1 MTRYLA
7 YTPMAAGHL
16 FPLVLGLTELRARGH
31 QVVVVTHPDLVDTL
45 RAVGLDAQPI
55 GPELV
60 ARKREATAQ
69 GRPDTIEAQIARARL
84 ELDDLRTAVSQHRP
98 DALLIDV
105 NTHGANVAAE
115 LTGLPWAVTMPSL
128 LPYPGPGIPPYS
140 LGMAPRHDVV
150 GRIRDAVLWKLVERG
165 FARAILPGVNALR
178 AEHGLAAHRTP
189 YGPML
194 AGDLLLVLT
203 DPPLEYARTSLPASV
218 RMVGVQPW
226 DPPAETPEWLLAP
239 GDPWVLVTCSTD
251 YLADERLA
259 ATAVQALRDE
269 PVRVLVTLADAY
281 DGARLDGAPNVRV
294 ERFLPHAAVLP
305 HVSAVV
311 CPSGMGVVSKSLA
324 AGVPVVAV
332 PFERDQPEVARRAQQ
347 AGAGVVLPAKRLSV
361 DRLRDAVARARQL
374 NVPSVDLSDN
384 PRRFADAVEELGHSP
399 GPGAAAD
406 DVAASPP
413 ERLSGDAACSGP

>member
-1 MTRYLA
+1 MTHYLA

-16 FPLVLGLTELRARGH
+16 FPLVLGLTELHTRGH
-31 QVVVVTHPDLVDTL
+31 HVVVLTHPDLVDTL
-45 RAVGLDAQPI
+45 RGIGLDAQPI
-55 GPELV
+55 GSELV

-84 ELDDLRTAVSQHRP
+84 ELDDLHAAVSQHRP
-98 DALLIDV
+98 DALLVDV

-140 LGMAPRHDVV
+140 LGMAPRDDVV
-150 GRIRDAVLWKLVERG
+150 GRIRDRVLWKLVERG

-178 AEHGLAAHRTP
+178 REHGLAPHRTP

-194 AGDLLLVLT
+194 AGDLLIVLT
-203 DPPLEYARTSLPASV
+203 DPPLEYPRTRLPAPV
-218 RMVGVQPW
+218 RMVGFQPW
-226 DPPAETPEWLLAP
+226 DPPTETPEWLLEP

-259 ATAVQALRDE
+259 TTAVQALRKE
-269 PVRVLVTLADAY
+269 PVRVLVTLADAW
-281 DGARLDGAPNVRV
+281 DGARLEEAPNVRV

-332 PFERDQPEVARRAQQ
+332 PFERDQPEVARRVEQ
-347 AGAGVVLPAKRLSV
+347 AGVGVVIPAKRLSV
-361 DRLRDAVARARQL
+361 ARLRDAVARARQL
-374 NVPSVDLSDN
+374 SVPSADLSDN
-384 PRRFADAVEELGHSP
+384 PRRFADAAEELGNRA
-399 GPGAAAD
+399 GPGGA
-406 DVAASPP
+406 VPP
-413 ERLSGDAACSGP
+413 SARVDRDGREVVR